1 MTSTTEK
8 RYFITFEDMSQIT
21 VTADTIHEPDDG
33 IRTSKVRF
41 YVLELD
47 GEVVAKY
54 KDTEVVGWRI
64 VPPGH
69 GGIAPHPHTELYPRR
84 RLSLLS
90 HLTDAMRPQRPCNP
104 SWQV

>member
-8 RYFITFEDMSQIT
+8 RYLITFKDMSQT
-21 VTADTIHEPDDG
+21 GVTADTIHEPDDG
-33 IRTSKVRF
+33 VGTNKVRF

-64 VPPGH
+64 DPPYT
-69 GGIAPHPHTELYPRR
+69 GG
-84 RLSLLS
+84 
-90 HLTDAMRPQRPCNP
+90 QRPTP
-104 SWQV
+104 Y

>member
-8 RYFITFEDMSQIT
+8 NYAITFKDMSQLF
-21 VTADTIHEPDDG
+21 VKADTLHEPDDG
-33 IRTSKVRF
+33 VTRTKVGF

-64 VPPGH
+64 EPPYM
-69 GGIAPHPHTELYPRR
+69 P
-84 RLSLLS
+84 
-90 HLTDAMRPQRPCNP
+90 
-104 SWQV
+104 V

>member
-8 RYFITFEDMSQIT
+8 NYLITFKDTPQLA
-21 VTADTIHEPDDG
+21 VKADTIHEPDPDV
-33 IRTSKVRF
+33 RTSKVRF

-64 VPPGH
+64 DPPYT
-69 GGIAPHPHTELYPRR
+69 GG
-84 RLSLLS
+84 
-90 HLTDAMRPQRPCNP
+90 
-104 SWQV
+104 

>member
-8 RYFITFEDMSQIT
+8 TYFITFKDMSHLT
-21 VTADTIHEPDDG
+21 VKADTIHEPDDG
-33 IRTSKVRF
+33 VGTNKVRF

-64 VPPGH
+64 DPPYT
-69 GGIAPHPHTELYPRR
+69 GG
-84 RLSLLS
+84 
-90 HLTDAMRPQRPCNP
+90 QRPTP
-104 SWQV
+104 YA